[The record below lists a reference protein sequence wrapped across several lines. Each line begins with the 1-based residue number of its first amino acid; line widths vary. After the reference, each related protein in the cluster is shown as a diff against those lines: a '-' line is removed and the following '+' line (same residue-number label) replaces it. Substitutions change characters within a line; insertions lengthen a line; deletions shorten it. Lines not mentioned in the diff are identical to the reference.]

1 MCLCAFFC
9 MFATAYCHLVCRP
22 LSSRIEGAKSSAIT
36 VFRPFY
42 SWFAFCSSQPSLP
55 AFIIG
60 WVALSFLVPLF
71 VVLPNVVTFILLL
84 SLVSFPPRVS
94 WLRSSHPCQLITKHP
109 FLACCCCMLCQ
120 YGNKSILC
128 FFFKAVLIFNNL
140 LGVGMLS
147 YSERV
152 GAVCRASTESRP
164 RDVAAETH
172 ALLPSGCR
180 ITPLRIGWTK
190 TTRIWFNII

>member
-9 MFATAYCHLVCRP
+9 TFATAYCHLVCRP

-60 WVALSFLVPLF
+60 WVALSVIVPSF

-94 WLRSSHPCQLITKHP
+94 WLRSSHPRHL
-109 FLACCCCMLCQ
+109 L
-120 YGNKSILC
+120 SISSFFSVLLLYALPIWKQIHFM
-128 FFFKAVLIFNNL
+128 FFFQSRFDIQQSFGSRHAVLL
-140 LGVGMLS
+140 
-147 YSERV
+147 
-152 GAVCRASTESRP
+152 RA
-164 RDVAAETH
+164 
-172 ALLPSGCR
+172 SGCR
-180 ITPLRIGWTK
+180 MPCQHGIEATWRCGGDPRPPSQRVPDNATAV
-190 TTRIWFNII
+190 RVDQDN